1 VHFGRGFP
9 SQSELNG
16 SRFWRTE
23 YSNRKQLSD
32 VKMIEKKE
40 SKVKNA
46 IVDELRLY
54 FMHIVFIFACGILW
68 MMNLFKKPIKS

>member
-1 VHFGRGFP
+1 MSGRGFP

-32 VKMIEKKE
+32 VKMIEKNE
-40 SKVKNA
+40 SNVKNA
-46 IVDELRLY
+46 IV
-54 FMHIVFIFACGILW
+54 FVFACGILW
-68 MMNLFKKPIKS
+68 IMNLFKKPIKS